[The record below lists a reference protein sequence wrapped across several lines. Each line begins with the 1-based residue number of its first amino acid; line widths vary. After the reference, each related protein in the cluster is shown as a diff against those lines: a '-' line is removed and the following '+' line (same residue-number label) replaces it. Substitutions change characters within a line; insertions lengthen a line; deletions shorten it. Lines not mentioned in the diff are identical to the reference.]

1 MIRDAVA
8 SGTQLAAVAGIDTA
22 VLGGAGA
29 LLLALFGY
37 LFKELR
43 RKDESVWQII
53 AERDRRLIE
62 TAYNRDYWQAVAL
75 GLPLPEAPE
84 GLRKLARP
92 AGFELLEEEKP
103 GPEPPAHPKPRRGR
117 AR

>member
-1 MIRDAVA
+1 MSIPDFVLNPPQLVA
-8 SGTQLAAVAGIDTA
+8 AGIDTA

-53 AERDRRLIE
+53 AERDHRLVE
-62 TAYNRDYWQAVAL
+62 TTYHRDYWQAVAL
-75 GLPLPEAPE
+75 GLPLPIAPE
-84 GLRKLARP
+84 GLRQLDRP
-92 AGFELLEEEKP
+92 HIVADVPEEIDDD
-103 GPEPPAHPKPRRGR
+103 PPPPPPRGR
-117 AR
+117 RAR

>member
-1 MIRDAVA
+1 MSIPDFILSAPFVA
-8 SGTQLAAVAGIDTA
+8 AAGVDTV

-62 TAYNRDYWQAVAL
+62 TTYHRDYWQAVAL
-75 GLPLPEAPE
+75 GLPLPTAPE
-84 GLRKLARP
+84 GLRQLERP
-92 AGFELLEEEKP
+92 HVVADVSEEFDDED
-103 GPEPPAHPKPRRGR
+103 PPDPPRGR
-117 AR
+117 RAR